1 MRPTALKDTLP
12 LWTTCERSTMSSQLS
27 PLLPLPAQP
36 ACDVNAHTFELA
48 RRLRKLSRRT
58 RQIFLLS
65 RLEHQSYAQIA
76 GFLGV
81 DVGKVERAM
90 LRVMRHTH
98 RPLSDTDALLAA
110 HDQADAWYIHLQSPA
125 ATASQ
130 RIEFRHWLDA
140 HPGHLA
146 AFQASER
153 LWRQLQAPAALLGA
167 SGWHQRKRRAYLG
180 WYLATGFV
188 CSLMM
193 TAEAFS

>member
-1 MRPTALKDTLP
+1 
-12 LWTTCERSTMSSQLS
+12 MSSQLS
-27 PLLPLPAQP
+27 PLLPLPTRTTLQLN
-36 ACDVNAHTFELA
+36 DDTRSLA

-65 RLEHQSYAQIA
+65 RLENQSYPHIA
-76 GFLGV
+76 RFLDV

-90 LRVMRHTH
+90 LRVMRHAH
-98 RPLSDTDALLAA
+98 RSLCDTEALLAA

-140 HPGHLA
+140 HPSHLA

-153 LWRQLQAPAALLGA
+153 LWRRLQAPAALLGA
-167 SGWHQRKRRAYLG
+167 SGWHQRKRRAYLS

>member
-1 MRPTALKDTLP
+1 
-12 LWTTCERSTMSSQLS
+12 MSSQLS
-27 PLLPLPAQP
+27 SLLPVVTLPA
-36 ACDVNAHTFELA
+36 AEVTTETLELT

-65 RLEHQSYAQIA
+65 RLEGQSYTEIA

-81 DVGKVERAM
+81 DAGKVERAM
-90 LRVMRHTH
+90 LRVMRHAH
-98 RPLSDTDALLAA
+98 RPLSDTDAMLAA

-140 HPGHLA
+140 DATHLA

-167 SGWHQRKRRAYLG
+167 CAWHLRKRRAYMS

-193 TAEAFS
+193 TAEAFN

>member
-1 MRPTALKDTLP
+1 
-12 LWTTCERSTMSSQLS
+12 MSSQLS
-27 PLLPLPAQP
+27 SLLPITTQPTAQ
-36 ACDVNAHTFELA
+36 ASADTLELT

-65 RLEHQSYAQIA
+65 RLEGQSYAEIA

-81 DVGKVERAM
+81 DANKVERAM
-90 LRVMRHTH
+90 LRVMRHAH
-98 RPLSDTDALLAA
+98 RPLSDTDAQLAA

-140 HPGHLA
+140 DPAHLA

-167 SGWHQRKRRAYLG
+167 SGWHRRKRNAYLT